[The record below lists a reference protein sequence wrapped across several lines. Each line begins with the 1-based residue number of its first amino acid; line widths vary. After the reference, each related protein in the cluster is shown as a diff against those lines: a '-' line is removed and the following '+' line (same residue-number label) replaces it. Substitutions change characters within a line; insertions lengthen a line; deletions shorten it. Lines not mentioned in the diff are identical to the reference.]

1 MEKYKVIER
10 SKATGSTYSLL
21 NKGMVPGIIYGKGTE
36 PTQIA
41 FEDKILQKL
50 MHTGSFYSTI
60 LDIDIQGKIE
70 KILPKQLQYHPVTDK
85 LIHFDF
91 LRVQNDT
98 KVTVEVPVQFLNQET
113 CPGLKKGGVLNLVR
127 RDVELSCNA
136 NNIPDNLQ
144 FDLESSEIGDSIKIS
159 NIDLPDGIVPT
170 ITDRDFVVA
179 TLVPPTVEA
188 ETKTEETT
196 TDGESDKTESDTKEN
211 SEGKK
216 IKAAVQEIEGDRV
229 LFLLP
234 NGKALWYDIS
244 KLSESSQSKLKD
256 AE

>member
-1 MEKYKVIER
+1 MEKYKVINR
-10 SKATGSTYSLL
+10 SKASGSTYSLL
-21 NKGMVPGIIYGKGTE
+21 NKGMVPGIVYGKGTE

-60 LDIDIQGKIE
+60 LDIDIEGTVE

-98 KVTVEVPVQFLNQET
+98 KVTVDVPVQFLNQET

-144 FDLESSEIGDSIKIS
+144 FDLASSEIGDSIKIS
-159 NIDLPDGIVPT
+159 NIDLPDGVKPT
-170 ITDRDFVVA
+170 IGDRDFVIA
-179 TLVPPTVEA
+179 TLAPPTVEV
-188 ETKTEETT
+188 ETKTADAEE
-196 TDGESDKTESDTKEN
+196 ESVEEGKDEKTESKE
-211 SEGKK
+211 E
-216 IKAAVQEIEGDRV
+216 
-229 LFLLP
+229 
-234 NGKALWYDIS
+234 S
-244 KLSESSQSKLKD
+244 KEESK
-256 AE
+256 

>member
-36 PTQIA
+36 PIQIA

-144 FDLESSEIGDSIKIS
+144 FDLASSEIGDSIKIS
-159 NIDLPDGIVPT
+159 NINLPEGVKPT
-170 ITDRDFVVA
+170 ISDRDFVVA
-179 TLVPPTVEA
+179 TLAPPTVEVETKPTEDAEEATEESKDEKA
-188 ETKTEETT
+188 ETTEETT
-196 TDGESDKTESDTKEN
+196 EESK
-211 SEGKK
+211 
-216 IKAAVQEIEGDRV
+216 
-229 LFLLP
+229 
-234 NGKALWYDIS
+234 
-244 KLSESSQSKLKD
+244 
-256 AE
+256 